1 MNHKLIT
8 PILHVAIVI
17 SSMSRRPKLK
27 LVNACTGDAL
37 DFGHYSRVIYDY
49 SDLEWYARV
58 VQHATGVPR
67 AFVKFIVPCY
77 VMARIQKT
85 SSFLVT
91 FQASAQI

>member
-27 LVNACTGDAL
+27 LVNACTGAAL

-77 VMARIQKT
+77 GSDTEDLIVP
-85 SSFLVT
+85 
-91 FQASAQI
+91 